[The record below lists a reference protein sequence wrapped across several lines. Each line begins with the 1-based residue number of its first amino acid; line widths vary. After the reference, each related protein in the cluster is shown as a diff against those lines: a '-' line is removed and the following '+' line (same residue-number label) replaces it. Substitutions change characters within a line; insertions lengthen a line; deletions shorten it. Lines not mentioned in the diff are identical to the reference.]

1 MSTMLLLNPYQ
12 LTAQVVETNNT
23 VNFIQSSDVN
33 LSEPGAGSSKSGSAA
48 GSGSGMFLLL
58 AMFLLLM
65 LLFRPR
71 RDKEGD
77 KFRNSLQAG
86 QEVITA
92 SGVFGKI
99 VTIDEVS
106 AILEIGK
113 DMRIRVDKR
122 YINPVPTPEP
132 VKPAGE
138 KKSWFGKKNKEEK
151 AK

>member
-33 LSEPGAGSSKSGSAA
+33 LSEPGAGSSKSANGA
-48 GSGSGMFLLL
+48 GGGSGMFLLL
-58 AMFLLLM
+58 AMFLMLM

-71 RDKEGD
+71 KDKEGD
-77 KFRNSLQAG
+77 KFRNSLQPG
-86 QEVITA
+86 QEVVTA

-99 VTIDEVS
+99 VTVDEIS
-106 AILEIGK
+106 AILEVGK

-138 KKSWFGKKNKEEK
+138 KKSLFGKKKEE